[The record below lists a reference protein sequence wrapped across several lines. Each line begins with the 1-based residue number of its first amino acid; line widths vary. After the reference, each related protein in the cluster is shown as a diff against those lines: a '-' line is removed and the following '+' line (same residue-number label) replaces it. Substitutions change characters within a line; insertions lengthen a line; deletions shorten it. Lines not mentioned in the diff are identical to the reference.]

1 MKRLIGL
8 LLSGIL
14 FSNTA
19 TADDFASK
27 RLENWSQ
34 WRGPNADGISP
45 NANPPSTWDESTNVK
60 WKAKI
65 PGSGSSTPI
74 IWEDKIFVAA
84 AIQTDRKGPAAV
96 ERTDDQRPQ
105 RPGSWLSRRFGAR
118 SPENI
123 FQFLVFCLD
132 RESGRVLWKRVVVEE
147 QPHEGCHRS
156 HGFASGSPTTDGRS
170 LYVSFGSR
178 GIYALDFD
186 GNLRW
191 KRDLGDM
198 RTRNAFGEGAS
209 PVLCGDSLVVNW
221 DHEGNSFIVCLD
233 AATGEKRWRTPRDEA
248 TTWCTPFVVQH
259 NGMTQVVINGTNRVR
274 SYDLAT
280 GKLIWECGGQVDNPV
295 ASPVAS
301 DGIVY
306 LMTGR
311 RGYALQ
317 AISLDSSGDLTDS
330 NQIAWQRDR
339 GTPYVPSPVLHDGL
353 LYFLKSCNGILTC
366 VRADS
371 GEELYAEQR
380 LADVPDVY
388 ASLGFAAGKVFVV
401 GRNGTTVVVKHGPTL
416 EVLAVNRLQEG
427 IDASPVFVG
436 NELFLRGTEHLYCI
450 VAD

>member
-60 WKAKI
+60 WKAKV

-74 IWEDKIFVAA
+74 IWEDKIFVTA
-84 AIQTDRKGPAAV
+84 AIETDRKGPAAV
-96 ERTDDQRPQ
+96 ERLNGQRPQ
-105 RPGSWLSRRFGAR
+105 RTGSRRSRGFGAQP
-118 SPENI
+118 PENI
-123 FQFLVFCLD
+123 FQFLVLCLD
-132 RESGRVLWKRVVVEE
+132 RESSRVLWKRIVAEE
-147 QPHEGCHRS
+147 RPHEGCHRS

-170 LYVSFGSR
+170 LYVSFGSC
-178 GIYALDFD
+178 GIYSLDFD

-191 KRDLGDM
+191 KRDLGKM

-221 DHEGNSFIVCLD
+221 DHEGSSFIVCLD
-233 AATGEKRWRTPRDEA
+233 AATGKERWRTPRDEA

-259 NGMTQVVINGTNRVR
+259 NGMTQVVTNGTNRAR

-280 GKLIWECGGQVDNPV
+280 GKLIWECAGQVNNPV
-295 ASPVAS
+295 ASPVTS

-330 NQIAWQRDR
+330 DRIVWQRDR
-339 GTPYVPSPVLHDGL
+339 STPYVPSPVLHDGL
-353 LYFLKSCNGILTC
+353 LYFLKSCKGILTC

-388 ASLGFAAGKVFVV
+388 ASLGCAAGKVFVV

-416 EVLAVNRLQEG
+416 EVLAVNRLHEG